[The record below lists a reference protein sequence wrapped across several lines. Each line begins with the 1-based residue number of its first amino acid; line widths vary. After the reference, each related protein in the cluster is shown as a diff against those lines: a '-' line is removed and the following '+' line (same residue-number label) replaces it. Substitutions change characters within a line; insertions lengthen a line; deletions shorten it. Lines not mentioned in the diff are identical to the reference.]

1 MPVSLDATIGGAT
14 TNSYLLLAEAQTIID
29 SWIPTEEITQW
40 AIASVDTQN
49 RALVS
54 AFERLDREAFFG
66 DRASATQSAQW
77 PRYRVAKPDLYSSP
91 TRYRRFYQHFGS
103 YYSVTE
109 IPIEVKKAQVVIALY
124 LNSNPSSLGL
134 GGLEQFRKVKVGPL
148 EVEPVQPQDL
158 RQLPPMVEQYLR
170 GLKAGS
176 SSISILRG

>member
-1 MPVSLDATIGGAT
+1 M
-14 TNSYLLLAEAQTIID
+14 
-29 SWIPTEEITQW
+29 PTEETVQW
-40 AIASVDTQN
+40 AVTDLDTKN

-54 AFERLDREAFFG
+54 ATERLDREKFFG
-66 DRASATQSAQW
+66 DRASATQSLQW

-91 TRYRRFYQHFGS
+91 SRYRRFYRTVGS

-124 LNSNPSSLGL
+124 LLSNPASLGL

-176 SSISILRG
+176 SSIAIVRG